1 MTRQTLLR
9 IHLWLSLPLGIIIT
23 LICLSGATLVFKH
36 EIRSALGMPTVVAP
50 HGTHHAAS
58 DKSSTSLHA
67 QGKAAAMGHGKT
79 AVNGHGHSTVNGH
92 EKMGG
97 DKHGASAHHG
107 HGTTTK
113 RDFFSYVTRFHT
125 SLMMGTVG
133 KIIVTYTTLFFL
145 VILVSGLWIC
155 WPRNGSQWRQRFK
168 VTRGKGI
175 RRLFYDLHVSLGY
188 WTVLWLVLLAVT
200 GAAFGLHL
208 LPHGSTAIKVFHALH
223 VGAWGGILTKTIT
236 FVVSLI
242 GASLPLTGYWL
253 YFKKWK

>member
-36 EIRSALGMPTVVAP
+36 EIRAALGMPTVVAP
-50 HGTHHAAS
+50 HGTHHSSS
-58 DKSSTSLHA
+58 DKSSTTLQGGGRHFVKG
-67 QGKAAAMGHGKT
+67 QGK
-79 AVNGHGHSTVNGH
+79 VNGHKHEMKGHH
-92 EKMGG
+92 
-97 DKHGASAHHG
+97 AL

-125 SLMMGTVG
+125 SLMMGPVG
-133 KIIVTYTTLFFL
+133 KVIVTYTTLFFL

-155 WPRNGSQWRQRFK
+155 WPRNGNQWRRRFK
-168 VTRGKGI
+168 VAHGKGI
-175 RRLFYDLHVSLGY
+175 RRLMYDLHVSLGY

-208 LPHGSTAIKVFHALH
+208 LPHGSTTIKVFHALH
-223 VGAWGGILTKTIT
+223 VGAWGGLLTKAIT
-236 FVVSLI
+236 FLVSII
-242 GASLPLTGYWL
+242 GASLPITGYWL
-253 YFKKWK
+253 YFKKRNNGTVKK